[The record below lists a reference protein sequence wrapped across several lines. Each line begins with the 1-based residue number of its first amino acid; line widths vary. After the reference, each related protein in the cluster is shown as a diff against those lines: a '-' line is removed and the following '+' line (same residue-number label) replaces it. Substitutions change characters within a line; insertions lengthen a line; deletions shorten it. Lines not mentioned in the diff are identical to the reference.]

1 MGSPKKQKKKFSK
14 PNHPWQKE
22 RILAEQELLKSYGLR
37 RKYELWKM
45 NTILKNFTKQA
56 KNLTAT
62 NNKQVEKERN
72 QLLTKLSS
80 LGLIGKDS
88 KIGDILSLTLKD
100 ILERRLQTVLLR
112 KSMAK
117 SFKQARQ
124 LIVHQ
129 HISLGD
135 KTITSP
141 SFLVPSGKES
151 EIQFAQNSAFI
162 NASHPER
169 VVIEKPKK
177 AKTAEKKTE
186 EKTDGKKEEKKPKP
200 EEKKEKPK
208 AEKKTEEKKPAKK
221 EDTKEKQVKEK
232 KVSPKATDKKEKP
245 KAEEKKDTK
254 ESK

>member
-80 LGLIGKDS
+80 LGLIGKES

-100 ILERRLQTVLLR
+100 ILERRLQTILFR

-117 SFKQARQ
+117 SFNQARQ
-124 LIVHQ
+124 LIVHR
-129 HISLGD
+129 HISLGGS
-135 KTITSP
+135 TVTSP
-141 SFLVPSGKES
+141 SLLVPSGKES
-151 EIQFAQNSAFI
+151 EIQFAQNSAFVS
-162 NASHPER
+162 ASHPER

-177 AKTAEKKTE
+177 AKTAEKE
-186 EKTDGKKEEKKPKP
+186 EDKEKKVKEKKDSPKAA
-200 EEKKEKPK
+200 EKKEKQAKEKPK
-208 AEKKTEEKKPAKK
+208 TEKKTEEKKSKAVKEHKEDPKDKKPAEKK
-221 EDTKEKQVKEK
+221 EE
-232 KVSPKATDKKEKP
+232 PKT
-245 KAEEKKDTK
+245 EKKDTK